1 MQLIPAIDLM
11 DSKIV
16 RLSQGEAKTVKVY
29 EQFGGPVD
37 AARRWCDE
45 GAGKLHII
53 DLDAAFGQGNNH
65 SVITAVAENIDL
77 PIQVGGG
84 IHSFE
89 VAEKLFDTGI
99 TQVML
104 GSLAFKDFSVISRL
118 HDSFGKDSV
127 IVALDNKDGWVM
139 IDGWRTATNMTL
151 WNAFDKFIG
160 LGVECFLVT
169 SIARDGLLN
178 GPDIETLAKAVKHS
192 GAKILAAGG
201 IGSIDDLV
209 SLKEIGVEGAVVGKA
224 LYEERFTLEQAI
236 QRIGVR

>member
-11 DSKIV
+11 GSKIV

-29 EQFGGPVD
+29 EQFGGPVE
-37 AARRWCDE
+37 AAKRWCAE

-65 SVITAVAENIDL
+65 GAIAEIAKGVNL

-84 IHSFE
+84 IRSFE
-89 VAEKLFDTGI
+89 VAEKLFDIGI

-104 GSLAFKDFSVISRL
+104 GSLAFKDFSVIARL
-118 HDSFGKDSV
+118 QDIFGEESV
-127 IVALDNKDGWVM
+127 IVALDNKDGCVM

-151 WNAFDKFIG
+151 QDAFDKFTG
-160 LGVECFLVT
+160 LGVKRFLVT

-178 GPDIETLAKAVKHS
+178 GPDFETLANAVACS

-201 IGSIDDLV
+201 IGSIDDLTG
-209 SLKEIGVEGAVVGKA
+209 LKLVGVEGVVIGKA
-224 LYEERFTLEQAI
+224 LYEGRFTLEQAI
-236 QRIGVR
+236 QRIGV